1 MNASDDPRVPLAET
15 RTSLA
20 FERNRWAAERT
31 LMAWIRTSIAM
42 VTFGFAV
49 DQFVAY
55 LSGQGDDA
63 NLGTGHHWYGFVLV
77 IVGVILL
84 IFAVVEHFLILRR
97 MSRDRGIK
105 PSGFSLPLFAA
116 CLILILGIATMFLIL
131 ASGDL
136 HGNAGSS
143 SGLADSFGFGTE

>member
-1 MNASDDPRVPLAET
+1 MSASDDPRVPLAEK

-49 DQFVAY
+49 DRFVAY

-63 NLGTGHHWYGFVLV
+63 KLGTGHHWYGLILV
-77 IVGVILL
+77 VVGVILL
-84 IFAVVEHFLILRR
+84 ILAVVEHFLILRR

-116 CLILILGIATMFLIL
+116 CLILVLGVATMFLIL

-136 HGNAGSS
+136 DGGAANS

>member
-1 MNASDDPRVPLAET
+1 MNASDDPRVPLAEK

-49 DQFVAY
+49 DRFVAY
-55 LSGQGDDA
+55 FSRQGNDT
-63 NLGTGHHWYGFVLV
+63 NLGAGHHWYGFTLV
-77 IVGVILL
+77 IVGVVLL
-84 IFAVVEHFLILRR
+84 VLAVAEHFLILRR

-116 CLILILGIATMFLIL
+116 CLILVLGIATICLIL

-136 HGNAGSS
+136 QEGAGDS
-143 SGLADSFGFGTE
+143 SGLAEVFGFGTE

>member
-1 MNASDDPRVPLAET
+1 MNASDDPRVPLAEK

-49 DQFVAY
+49 DRFVAY
-55 LSGQGDDA
+55 LSRQGDGA
-63 NLGTGHHWYGFVLV
+63 NLGAGHHWYGFTLV
-77 IVGVILL
+77 FVGVILL
-84 IFAVVEHFLILRR
+84 ILAVVEHFLILRR
-97 MSRDRGIK
+97 MGRDRGIK

-116 CLILILGIATMFLIL
+116 CLILVLGIATIVLIL
-131 ASGDL
+131 ASGDFQD
-136 HGNAGSS
+136 GAAN
-143 SGLADSFGFGTE
+143 SGGFTDFFGFGTE